1 MFLRFKTFYHPC
13 RRRSVP
19 RRWLRAA
26 PPPSSSASDTPPPPD
41 GEIRSYSFP
50 ALALRCEREILDA
63 QQAENMYEVLC
74 NASSSI
80 SAFTALMETMNAEAK
95 VDGVIVH
102 ILARELQRIEK
113 VLFKMQD
120 AYSTVELVEA

>member
-1 MFLRFKTFYHPC
+1 MSQQPKRVSLS
-13 RRRSVP
+13 RRPSVP
-19 RRWLRAA
+19 RRRLRAA
-26 PPPSSSASDTPPPPD
+26 PPPSSVSDTLPPPD

-50 ALALRCEREILDA
+50 ALALRCERELLDA
-63 QQAENMYEVLC
+63 QHAESMYEVLC
-74 NASSSI
+74 NTSSSI
-80 SAFTALMETMNAEAK
+80 SAFASLMGLIDAEAK

-120 AYSTVELVEA
+120 AYSTVEPVEA